1 MKFTASKKHGNLSH
15 KIQGAYSNHQRELLS
30 HQITDVWL
38 SAAECVL
45 LIMRYSNRTLS
56 IFQSITVQT
65 TA

>member
-15 KIQGAYSNHQRELLS
+15 KIQGACSNHQRELLS

-45 LIMRYSNRTLS
+45 LRYSNRTLS

-65 TA
+65 TT